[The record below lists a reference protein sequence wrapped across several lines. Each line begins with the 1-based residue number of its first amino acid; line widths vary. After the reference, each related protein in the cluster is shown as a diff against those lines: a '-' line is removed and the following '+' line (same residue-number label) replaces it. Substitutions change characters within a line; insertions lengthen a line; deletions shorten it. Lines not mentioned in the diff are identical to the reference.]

1 MYITAMTHRDELFQ
15 LTLRWMNDDFQ
26 PEDGKIISRIFLY
39 ESAISSVVVNRLIM
53 FLNRLFDGP
62 LNIERVRQK
71 QLLRERII
79 HYLPHHSQRNLYLA
93 DQFEQNPEY
102 FFPRLPIDSIILT
115 TTGLNMAATCRIKQ
129 LSRMAEK
136 VSFRMVDALFQEIQS
151 EARHIAGQRAA
162 AAGLTLDQ
170 LESSP
175 QTMHDDFVEAEAR
188 VARRFKNKIIRIP
201 PESMMLNDI
210 IGFKIIGEQEFLDRV
225 PELLRR
231 EPGVTVVEIE
241 HHTGDY
247 KAVNLL
253 IDIDLPD
260 HEELIRL
267 LEGIDWSISVRRGLD
282 TQEIRNGISQYV
294 SQGSRQVRME
304 IILTTYEELMES
316 EFGRSIHELRILKL
330 RQRQTYTG
338 PIAQNA
344 AYLVEYLLALACSPI
359 IHVPELPVKM
369 YGRYLPE
376 TIAASKW
383 ALYGHGMD
391 GGILDVFCPELL
403 YLRQS

>member
-102 FFPRLPIDSIILT
+102 FFPRLPIDAIILT
-115 TTGLNMAATCRIKQ
+115 STGLNMAATCRIKQ

-151 EARHIAGQRAA
+151 EARNIAGQRAA